1 MTMKKTTLWP
11 RPAVLAAVWALF
23 LLQAAAPAGGREP
36 GPADLER
43 QFSRMGLVR
52 PDQPVRARDFAV
64 RSLDGSTVRLSD
76 LRGKVVFL
84 NFWATWCGPCRMEV
98 RDIDRLHR
106 TLQGEAF
113 AVMAVDIQETED
125 RVARFMRQ
133 EGVDFPV
140 YLDPDG
146 NAALQWGITGI
157 PATFIVDHRGYVVGY
172 AMGPR
177 EWGSE
182 ASVELM
188 RSLIPD

>member
-1 MTMKKTTLWP
+1 MNGTTVRARFAAL
-11 RPAVLAAVWALF
+11 AAACALILLLAAV
-23 LLQAAAPAGGREP
+23 PASGRQPEA
-36 GPADLER
+36 ADLEQR
-43 QFSRMGLVR
+43 FSRMGIVQ
-52 PDQPVRARDFAV
+52 PDKPVRARDFEV
-64 RSLDGSTVRLSD
+64 RSLDGGTVRLSD

-98 RDIDRLHR
+98 KDIDRLNR
-106 TLQGEAF
+106 TLRGEAF
-113 AVMAVDIQETED
+113 AVMAVDIQESEKQVT
-125 RVARFMRQ
+125 RFMHR

-188 RSLIPD
+188 RSLMPD